1 MAVAALRGD
10 KVVAEMA
17 ETFDIQPD
25 QIAGLKAQFLERST
39 EVFGVDSLAAPAPWP
54 EKLVVKTSD

>member
-1 MAVAALRGD
+1 M
-10 KVVAEMA
+10 VAEMA

-25 QIAGLKAQFLERST
+25 QIAGLKAQLLERST